1 MKVLT
6 AGLSVLGLALLT
18 GCGPEL
24 AQAPYGSEEAAWLKA
39 FEENYSGYRPPR
51 MAPPATVDNV
61 SPRLIEAEQQTP
73 PAQGGI
79 AAAPAAAEDPAN
91 AAVAPAADE
100 VKAPAAA
107 EDPASVVDKAADKAP
122 AADKK
127 EEAKEVK
134 VADKKEGEKKAEDFA
149 ATPPDPTSGTVYV
162 VKAGDT
168 LGGIARKQYGKASF
182 ADLIRRA
189 NVDLVKDPNRLR
201 PGMKLIIPKL

>member
-24 AQAPYGSEEAAWLKA
+24 AQAPYGSEEAGWLKA

-61 SPRLIEAEQQTP
+61 SPRLIEAEQQ
-73 PAQGGI
+73 
-79 AAAPAAAEDPAN
+79 AAPVQN
-91 AAVAPAADE
+91 SAVAAD
-100 VKAPAAA
+100 KAPAAA
-107 EDPASVVDKAADKAP
+107 DDPADVVDKAAADKAPAAADDPAAAVDKAADKAP
-122 AADKK
+122 AADGKD
-127 EEAKEVK
+127 VK
-134 VADKKEGEKKAEDFA
+134 AADKKVEEFA
-149 ATPPDPTSGTVYV
+149 STPPEPTSGKVYV

-168 LGGIARKQYGKASF
+168 LGGIAKKQYGKASF
-182 ADLIRRA
+182 ADLIQRA
-189 NVDLVKDPNRLR
+189 NVDLIKDPNRLR